1 MSNTDPSKEKTYSEQ
16 RIINIDKLEVEYN
29 KTLESY
35 LKNYEHYLMNKS
47 RLINDSP
54 KLANKYKYHIL
65 EDNQKLLGIIR
76 SLYNNIKNT
85 DYIAITII
93 YLISALIWFVFSW
106 VASHNCCF

>member
-85 DYIAITII
+85 DDKNI
-93 YLISALIWFVFSW
+93 
-106 VASHNCCF
+106 